1 MSTDG
6 SFAVSCAVEQTAN
19 APNFVD
25 QLTIAGLA
33 ARFRPGAARKHTVHV
48 VELIPGQLLAAI
60 LAAHPAQL
68 RQRVECMRAAVAA
81 ARTAGSVSRV
91 FFSAVFNLVLPTV
104 VVCALYARRPACRS
118 WPVVAAAALGVGVLG
133 VALWNVVEGV
143 RTSGL

>member
-1 MSTDG
+1 MRRTS
-6 SFAVSCAVEQTAN
+6 SISSRSLVSRL
-19 APNFVD
+19 D
-25 QLTIAGLA
+25 SG
-33 ARFRPGAARKHTVHV
+33 PGPPRKHTVHV